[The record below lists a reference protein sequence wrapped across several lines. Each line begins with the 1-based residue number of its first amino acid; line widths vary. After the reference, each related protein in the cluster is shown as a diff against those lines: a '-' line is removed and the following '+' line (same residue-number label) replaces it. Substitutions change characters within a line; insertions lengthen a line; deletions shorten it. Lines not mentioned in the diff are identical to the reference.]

1 MISSRKK
8 NYHKTKVTSNQKK
21 ITVKTEDSK
30 VIFFSCTSEKC
41 FAYFFPLLTYFVE
54 ALKTNPYS
62 SKIQKYSYKWGEY
75 LFEIVDS
82 FEIKCYFKQTLAPLY
97 FTLKNRMRFSFLL
110 FFNQVRP

>member
-54 ALKTNPYS
+54 ALKTHPYS
-62 SKIQKYSYKWGEY
+62 SDLQKYSYKWGEC

-82 FEIKCYFKQTLAPLY
+82 IEI
-97 FTLKNRMRFSFLL
+97 
-110 FFNQVRP
+110 